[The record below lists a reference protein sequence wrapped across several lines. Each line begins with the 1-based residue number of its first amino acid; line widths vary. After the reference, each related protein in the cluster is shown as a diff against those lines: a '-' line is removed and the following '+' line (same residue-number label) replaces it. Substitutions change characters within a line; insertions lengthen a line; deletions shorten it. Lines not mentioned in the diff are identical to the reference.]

1 MKFIKMNRIVIVFG
15 CLFLLAASCT
25 TQKKEKEMRKLDV
38 QGHRGARGLLP
49 ENTIPAFLLA
59 LDYGVTTLELD
70 LAVSKDG
77 QLVVS
82 HEPWMNFAICT
93 DSLGNDISEADQMS
107 FNLHQM
113 GYAEIAKFDC
123 GSKGNHRFPE
133 QKPQPAVKPQLTE
146 VFAAVNQHLKENPN
160 ISAPN
165 YNIEIKSMQDGDSIF
180 HPLPAQF
187 SDLVYT
193 TIVSSI
199 GFDKVNIQSFDM
211 RILQYFHE
219 QYPNV
224 VLALLIENEHSVDK
238 NIEDLGFTPQIYSCY
253 YQFLT
258 ESVVHNTHNLGMK
271 VIPWT
276 VNELTDMQQLVDW
289 GVDGIITDYPDRAAK
304 LNK

>member
-1 MKFIKMNRIVIVFG
+1 
-15 CLFLLAASCT
+15 
-25 TQKKEKEMRKLDV
+25 
-38 QGHRGARGLLP
+38 
-49 ENTIPAFLLA
+49 
-59 LDYGVTTLELD
+59 
-70 LAVSKDG
+70 
-77 QLVVS
+77 
-82 HEPWMNFAICT
+82 
-93 DSLGNDISEADQMS
+93 
-107 FNLHQM
+107 
-113 GYAEIAKFDC
+113 
-123 GSKGNHRFPE
+123 
-133 QKPQPAVKPQLTE
+133 
-146 VFAAVNQHLKENPN
+146 
-160 ISAPN
+160 
-165 YNIEIKSMQDGDSIF
+165 
-180 HPLPAQF
+180 
-187 SDLVYT
+187 
-193 TIVSSI
+193 
-199 GFDKVNIQSFDM
+199 M